1 MALTPES
8 LFEQL
13 STVQGNLAPTPPT
26 VTAAATISPTT
37 FLTVL
42 TGNTAVGTINPPI
55 AGSHM
60 LAIVPGTTTGFT
72 TGGNIVGATTT
83 VANTVYLFIY
93 NPLPDAAFTTTGG
106 HYLLVRS
113 TTS

>member
-1 MALTPES
+1 MDS
-8 LFEQL
+8 LFQQL
-13 STVQGNLAPTPPT
+13 STVQSDKQPTPPT

-42 TGNTAVGTINPPI
+42 TGNTAVSTINPPVS
-55 AGSHM
+55 GVHM

-83 VANTVYLFIY
+83 VANRVYLFVF
-93 NPLPDAAFTTTGG
+93 NPLTDASFTTVGG
-106 HYLLVRS
+106 HYSLVSS

>member
-1 MALTPES
+1 MPIMDAL
-8 LFEQL
+8 FQQL
-13 STVQGNLAPTPPT
+13 STVQDSLQPAGVT
-26 VTAAATISPTT
+26 VTAAATITPLN

-42 TGNTAVGTINPPI
+42 TGNTAVSTINPPVL
-55 AGSHM
+55 GMHM

-83 VANTVYLFIY
+83 VANRVYLFVF
-93 NPLPDAAFTTTGG
+93 NPLTDASFATTGG
-106 HYLLVRS
+106 HYLLVSS

>member
-1 MALTPES
+1 MAIMDA
-8 LFEQL
+8 LFQQL
-13 STVQGNLAPTPPT
+13 STVQDSTQPGPPT
-26 VTAAATISPTT
+26 VTAAATITPTT

-42 TGNTAVGTINPPI
+42 TGNTAVSTINPPI

-83 VANTVYLFIY
+83 VANTVYLFVF
-93 NPLPDAAFTTTGG
+93 NPLPDTAYTTTGG

>member
-1 MALTPES
+1 MSDP
-8 LFEQL
+8 LFQNI
-13 STVQGNLAPTPPT
+13 STVQSGLQPTPPT

-42 TGNTAVGTINPPI
+42 TGNTAVETINPPVT
-55 AGSHM
+55 GSHL

-83 VANTVYLFIY
+83 VTNRVYLFVY
-93 NPLPDAAFTTTGG
+93 NPLADSAYSTGA
-106 HYLLVRS
+106 HYLLVSS